1 MDKHSIVVDGDSCFL
16 GFGFSTEA
24 GSAEDNVIGLPLP
37 RFFADEL
44 IQGVCLAGL
53 FLDRACSRDEFHG
66 FFAIIPV
73 IIEGVVEG
81 FELFEGDDCE

>member
-1 MDKHSIVVDGDSCFL
+1 MMFPVCSYDIFFEQEV
-16 GFGFSTEA
+16 TE
-24 GSAEDNVIGLPLP
+24 ETE
-37 RFFADEL
+37 EL
-44 IQGVCLAGL
+44 RAQGVCLAGL

-81 FELFEGDDCE
+81 

>member
-1 MDKHSIVVDGDSCFL
+1 MRYNARGWHDRGY
-16 GFGFSTEA
+16 
-24 GSAEDNVIGLPLP
+24 LPHL
-37 RFFADEL
+37 EL
-44 IQGVCLAGL
+44 IGRATGITFRLADSLPKHVIEQGVCLAGL